1 MKKGKPVQGGMFMAK
16 EISKPAVKKARGR
29 QRIHLTVNGK
39 VHEMM
44 IGKEANQV
52 DPSHTLAYTLRE
64 TLGLTGTK
72 ISCDNGACGACTVL
86 IDGKAMLSCM
96 TLTVECNGASVTTIE
111 GLGDPKAGNLDPLQQ
126 SFIDHT
132 AFQCGFC
139 TPGMIMSA
147 KALLNENPS
156 PTEEEVKEGLSG
168 NFCRCIS
175 HYHVVKAVIAA
186 TECKR

>member
-1 MKKGKPVQGGMFMAK
+1 MP
-16 EISKPAVKKARGR
+16 KKANKPGAEKIRVR
-29 QRIHLTVNGK
+29 RSINLVVNGEL
-39 VHEMM
+39 HELK
-44 IGKEANQV
+44 IGKGPGQV
-52 DPSHTLAYTLRE
+52 DPAHTLAYTLRE
-64 TLGLTGTK
+64 TFGLTGTK

-96 TLTVECNGASVTTIE
+96 TLTVECGGMSITTIE
-111 GLGDPKAGNLDPLQQ
+111 GLGDSKTGRVDPLQQ

-147 KALLNENPS
+147 KALLNVNPS

-175 HYHVVKAVIAA
+175 HYHVVKAVLAA
-186 TECKR
+186 SDTTR

>member
-1 MKKGKPVQGGMFMAK
+1 MKEKEMSEKRRRLPRDGVGAKGFVTL
-16 EISKPAVKKARGR
+16 V
-29 QRIHLTVNGK
+29 VNGEQ
-39 VHEMM
+39 HRLE
-44 IGKEANQV
+44 IGEGPGRVAAS
-52 DPSHTLAYTLRE
+52 DTLSFTLRE

-72 ISCDNGACGACTVL
+72 LSCDGGACGGCT
-86 IDGKAMLSCM
+86 IIMNGKAVLSCM
-96 TLTVECNGASVTTIE
+96 LLTIECGGSQITTIE
-111 GLGDPKAGNLDPLQQ
+111 GLRDPKTGELDPLQQ

-156 PTEEEVKEGLSG
+156 PNEDEVKEALSG

-175 HYHVVKAVIAA
+175 HYQVIDAVLDAA
-186 TECKR
+186 ERGR